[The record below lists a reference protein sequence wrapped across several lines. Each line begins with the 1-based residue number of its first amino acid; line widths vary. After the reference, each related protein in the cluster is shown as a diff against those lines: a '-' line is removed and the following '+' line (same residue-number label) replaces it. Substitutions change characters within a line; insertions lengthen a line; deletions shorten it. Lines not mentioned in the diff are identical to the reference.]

1 MFYDFNRHKKL
12 PPPAQLQP
20 PENPPPATRFQK
32 LVARIPEK
40 AKMPLLILLLSFTGL
55 GFFNLLIDG
64 ILLSHL
70 PELKP
75 DGDQKSYYL
84 NAPPLETY
92 LDSLER
98 AHMLDS
104 LYQTDKKQP

>member
-1 MFYDFNRHKKL
+1 MFYDFNAHKK
-12 PPPAQLQP
+12 PAPPAPWQP
-20 PENPPPATRFQK
+20 PDTPQHATRFQK
-32 LVARIPEK
+32 LVARIPENF
-40 AKMPLLILLLSFTGL
+40 KMPLLILLLSFTGL

-64 ILLSHL
+64 ILLSNL

-75 DGDQKSYYL
+75 GSDRQSYYL